1 MNVGD
6 MLGIFSPPLRLGI
19 FWAMIAKCL
28 GPHDGW
34 VFFGLFRE
42 IGCAGMGGETK
53 EKNTR
58 QVEKENNIWLGQDV
72 LDREDSEG

>member
-1 MNVGD
+1 
-6 MLGIFSPPLRLGI
+6 
-19 FWAMIAKCL
+19 
-28 GPHDGW
+28 
-34 VFFGLFRE
+34 
-42 IGCAGMGGETK
+42 MGGETK